1 MHRLLVETGF
11 LEQDSVVL
19 PKEAARHL
27 KVLRPKPGEE
37 IELFDGQGATRVYR
51 VVGADLTATG
61 VVTRHPRSRT
71 RLTLF
76 ACVTKGSRWDW
87 TIEKAVEL
95 GVSRIVPVI
104 SDRCIVRLPADP
116 GLYVRTARSAVPTSG
131 GDSGRGGTPLPP
143 AESAHVGRGG
153 TPLPPAGGVRAEK
166 AERWRRI
173 AEDAARQSDAVW
185 LPEVLAAVDFPAAL
199 ELVKACDRVFVG
211 ALTTP
216 PPPALLTAVRQSL
229 GGLSPDDCDLGLF
242 VGPEGDF
249 TPAELSAL
257 LEIAVPAS
265 FGPTILR
272 AETAAIF
279 GLSVLAAATH

>member
-1 MHRLLVETGF
+1 MHRLLVHAEA
-11 LEQDSVVL
+11 LEREVADL
-19 PKEAARHL
+19 PRDAARHL

-37 IELFDGQGATRVYR
+37 IELFDGCG
-51 VVGADLTATG
+51 
-61 VVTRHPRSRT
+61 RT
-71 RLTLF
+71 RRYRWNAARGVLDAPLPLVCATVRPFPLTLF

-104 SDRCIVRLPADP
+104 SDRCIVRLAADE
-116 GLYVRTARSAVPTSG
+116 REA
-131 GDSGRGGTPLPP
+131 
-143 AESAHVGRGG
+143 
-153 TPLPPAGGVRAEK
+153 K

-185 LPEVLAAVDFPAAL
+185 LPEVLAPVDFPRAL
-199 ELVKACDRVFVG
+199 ELVKGTDRVFVG
-211 ALTTP
+211 ALTNP
-216 PPPALLTAVRQSL
+216 PPPPLLEAVAQSHARTREHADNC
-229 GGLSPDDCDLGLF
+229 SLGLF

-249 TPAELSAL
+249 TPEELASL
-257 LEIAVPAS
+257 LAIATPAS

-279 GLSVLAAATH
+279 GLSVLAATRH